1 MQVFKLVTEGT
12 LEEKIAALIE
22 KKRQMMASV
31 VQEDAPELAKIFT
44 RDELLDMLR
53 QSV

>member
-1 MQVFKLVTEGT
+1 
-12 LEEKIAALIE
+12 
-22 KKRQMMASV
+22 MMASV
-31 VQEDAPELAKIFT
+31 VQADSPELAKIFT